1 MITKHNKYQLPEG
14 YTLLQ
19 CILRARA
26 FLKDPVKWIA
36 SNMNRFGGT
45 YAAAIGFKRKLI
57 LTQHPGFISHVLKEN
72 HKNYQKSDISTDAG
86 ARYLGNGILFSNG
99 DFWLQQ
105 RRLIQPAFHREKLQA
120 LQVVIIKTIN
130 KLIEKCPTG
139 DAVDIYPF
147 VHGLSFQV
155 LIRSIFDIPLSPDTL
170 TEISQLFGDIQEF
183 LFTDTN
189 QPTRRLWYPLTGAR
203 RITSRKTQRLRTII
217 RNVIHQRKS
226 SGEPKGDLLDMLLNS
241 TYEDNGES
249 MGEEQI
255 IDELVVLIF
264 AGHETTANTLCWL
277 LSLLASHPPA
287 LQQLQSSLIET
298 SLQDALTN
306 ERLKATI
313 NEGMRLYPAA
323 WMTERVALASDSFEH
338 YTFPAGTIIIP
349 FFFGLHRDEQLWEN
363 ASVFDPERFMPGEK
377 ATRSKN
383 YFPFGAGPR
392 MCVGNHFAMAEM
404 CFFLHT
410 FLTEFQ
416 IQSTGYI
423 PTMKALI
430 SLRPDK
436 VILDIKKRTLD
447 KAAV

>member
-1 MITKHNKYQLPEG
+1 VNTNHHKYQLPEG

-26 FLKDPVKWIA
+26 FLKDPVKWI
-36 SNMNRFGGT
+36 SNNMNRFAGT
-45 YAAAIGFKRKLI
+45 YSAAIGFKKKLI
-57 LTQHPGFISHVLKEN
+57 LTQHPGFILHVLKEN
-72 HKNYQKSDISTDAG
+72 HKNYQKSAISTDAG

-99 DFWLQQ
+99 AFWLQQ

-120 LQVVIIKTIN
+120 LQVVIIKTI
-130 KLIEKCPTG
+130 KESIEKCPTG
-139 DAVDIYPF
+139 NAVDIYPF

-155 LIRSIFDIPLSPDTL
+155 LLRSIFDIALSPDTI

-189 QPTRRLWYPLTGAR
+189 QPTRRLWYPFNGSR
-203 RITSRKTQRLRTII
+203 RNTSRKTQRLRAII
-217 RNVIHQRKS
+217 RNIIHQRKS
-226 SGEPKGDLLDMLLNS
+226 GGEQKGDLLDMLLNS
-241 TYEDNGES
+241 TYEDTGES
-249 MGEEQI
+249 MTEEQI
-255 IDELVVLIF
+255 IDEVVILIF
-264 AGHETTANTLCWL
+264 AGHETTANTLSWL
-277 LSLLASHPPA
+277 LYLLASHPPVI
-287 LQQLQSSLIET
+287 QQLQSSLTET
-298 SLQDALTN
+298 NLPDALTN

-313 NEGMRLYPAA
+313 SEGMRLYPAA
-323 WMTERVALASDSFEH
+323 WMTERVAISADSFGP

-363 ASVFDPERFMPGEK
+363 ASGFNPERFMPGEK
-377 ATRSKN
+377 ATRSGY

-416 IQSTGYI
+416 IQPTGHI
-423 PTMKALI
+423 PSMKTLI
-430 SLRPDK
+430 SLRPDQ
-436 VILDIKKRTLD
+436 VILHIKKRLR
-447 KAAV
+447 